1 MKHVENNL
9 EKALFASRWL
19 LVPFYIGLILALAL
33 LLVKFAKEFIHFV
46 PLVFTGEGGDVIIG
60 VLSLVD
66 VVMVANLLIII
77 VFAGYEN
84 FVSRFDADQ
93 HEDWPGWMGHVGF
106 AELKMKLI
114 GSIVAISGIELLKA
128 FMHVESLTNEQLAW
142 KVGIHMTFVISGVLF
157 AVMDRITADKAKGHG
172 DDDHGA

>member
-1 MKHVENNL
+1 MKQAEQTL
-9 EKALFASRWL
+9 ERLIFGSRWL
-19 LVPFYIGLILALAL
+19 LAPFYLGLVLALAM

-60 VLSLVD
+60 LLSLID

-84 FVSRFDADQ
+84 FVSRIDTGE
-93 HEDWPGWMGHVGF
+93 HEDRPSWMGHVGF

-128 FMHVESLTNEQLAW
+128 FMHVEAMSNEQLAW
-142 KVGIHMTFVISGVLF
+142 KVGIHLTFVLSGVLF
-157 AVMDRITADKAKGHG
+157 AVMDRVAAGKNAEH
-172 DDDHGA
+172 